1 MKFTKREFEESYNPY
16 ELDELYDPTSGDL
29 SGDIPVM
36 DTSSVFTDTPVL
48 PSDDSSDREMGIP
61 TTTNQ
66 YSANAK
72 NNKQQYPFQGYNMG
86 IPYGYYSVNESKDKL
101 SELIKKRVQKVM
113 EDLVDGDTKKNGLI
127 DIDNYSDLNK
137 NNIPDISEI
146 EDIKVIEATKTFLNK
161 IIDSN
166 ELEVF
171 LILNHLFDNIKISE
185 LDPKLRNILKSKI

>member
-1 MKFTKREFEESYNPY
+1 MKFTKREFEESYKPD
-16 ELDELYDPTSGDL
+16 EIDELYDPTSGDL

-48 PSDDSSDREMGIP
+48 PSDYSSDREMGIP

-86 IPYGYYSVNESKDKL
+86 IPYGYYNVNESKDKL

-161 IIDSN
+161 ISDSN

-185 LDPKLRNILKSKI
+185 LDPKLRNTLKTKI

>member
-1 MKFTKREFEESYNPY
+1 MKFTKKEFEESYKPD
-16 ELDELYDPTSGDL
+16 ELDELYDRTSGDL
-29 SGDIPVM
+29 SGGIPVM
-36 DTSSVFTDTPVL
+36 NTSSIFTDTPTL
-48 PSDDSSDREMGIP
+48 PSDYSSDREMGIP
-61 TTTNQ
+61 ITTNK

-113 EDLVDGDTKKNGLI
+113 EDLVDNSTKNNGLI
-127 DIDNYSDLNK
+127 TADNYSDLNK

-161 IIDSN
+161 ISDSN
-166 ELEVF
+166 ELEIF
-171 LILNHLFDNIKISE
+171 LILNHLFDNIKISD
-185 LDPKLRNILKSKI
+185 LDDKLINILKSKI

>member
-1 MKFTKREFEESYNPY
+1 MRFTKKEFEESYKPD
-16 ELDELYDPTSGDL
+16 EIDELYDPTSGDL

-36 DTSSVFTDTPVL
+36 NTSNIFTDTPIL
-48 PSDDSSDREMGIP
+48 PSDYSSDRKMGIP

-86 IPYGYYSVNESKDKL
+86 VPYGYYSIYESKDKL
-101 SELIKKRVQKVM
+101 SELITKRVQKVM
-113 EDLVDGDTKKNGLI
+113 EDLVDSNGSKNGLI
-127 DIDNYSDLNK
+127 NTDNYSDLNK

-146 EDIKVIEATKTFLNK
+146 EDIKVIEATKTFLKK
-161 IIDSN
+161 ISDSN
-166 ELEVF
+166 ELEIF

-185 LDPKLRNILKSKI
+185 LDSKLLNILKSKI